1 MNIFTKFGYLTL
13 ALLAHIGENKAQD
26 LTLLHLDESIQY
38 ALENN
43 VAIKNAFLEIR
54 ASKATVGETTSQ
66 GFPQISA
73 NVDVNKNLIIPSQ
86 PFPAIFFNPEA
97 SEGEFIPVQFSPE
110 YTSNMTVTVN
120 QMIFNGSYFVGLQ
133 AARTYKQLAEYD
145 KVKTEY
151 DVIENVK
158 KAYFSVLVSR
168 EREELVQANL
178 ERMETLLK
186 ETQVMYETGF
196 SEKID
201 VSRIKVQYNNLRTE
215 LDKARSST
223 QISTELLKLQMGMP
237 LDQPIELAES
247 ISDLEETFEQGI
259 PIQGSGMRRV
269 ELDQLQTNLDLIQLD
284 VRNIKAQY
292 LPRLDANLNYS
303 RIGFGSS
310 LNQIFNSQ
318 WYPGSVL
325 GLSLQI
331 PIFDGLTKSYQIQ
344 RNRVQ
349 IKQFENQ
356 IYDQEQRIVS
366 EMFEA
371 RANLKNSLSALE
383 VQLENRDL
391 AMEVFRTTKIKY
403 QEGVGSNLEVVEA
416 DAALKEAETNY
427 YSALYDA
434 LIARVDLEKALG
446 ILKIDSIP

>member
-1 MNIFTKFGYLTL
+1 MNIIPKAIFFGVLLLCLMGSRGNAQQHIALTL
-13 ALLAHIGENKAQD
+13 E
-26 LTLLHLDESIQY
+26 ESIQF

-43 VAIKNAFLEIR
+43 LGIKNAILDIK
-54 ASKATVGETTSQ
+54 ASKATVGETTAQ
-66 GFPQISA
+66 GLPQISA
-73 NVDVNKNLIIPSQ
+73 NVDVNKSLIVPSQ

-97 SEGEFIPVQFSPE
+97 PSDEFIAVQFSPE
-110 YTSNMTVTVN
+110 VSANMAVTVN

-133 AARTYKQLAEYD
+133 AARTYKQLAEFE

-178 ERMETLLK
+178 SRMDTLLR
-186 ETQVMYETGF
+186 ETQSMFEAGF

-201 VSRIKVQYNNLRTE
+201 VSRIKVQFNNIKTE
-215 LDKARSST
+215 LEKARSAT
-223 QISTELLKLQMGMP
+223 KISLELLKLQMGLP
-237 LDQPIELAES
+237 FNQPIELAED
-247 ISDLEETFEQGI
+247 ISGLEKSFEEDILQET
-259 PIQGSGMRRV
+259 GMRRI
-269 ELDQLQTNLDLIQLD
+269 ELDQLQTQLDLAHLD
-284 VRNIKAQY
+284 LKNNKAQY

-303 RIGFGSS
+303 KMGFGSS
-310 LNQIFNSQ
+310 LKQVFSSE
-318 WYPGSVL
+318 WFPGSVL
-325 GLSLQI
+325 GVSLQV
-331 PIFDGLTKSYQIQ
+331 PIFDGLSKSYKIQ
-344 RNRVQ
+344 QNRVQ
-349 IKQFENQ
+349 IHQFENQ
-356 IYDQEQRIVS
+356 LVNQEQRIAS
-366 EMFEA
+366 EKFEA
-371 RANLKNSLSALE
+371 RTNLRNSLSALE
-383 VQLENRDL
+383 VQLENREL

-446 ILKIDSIP
+446 VLKY